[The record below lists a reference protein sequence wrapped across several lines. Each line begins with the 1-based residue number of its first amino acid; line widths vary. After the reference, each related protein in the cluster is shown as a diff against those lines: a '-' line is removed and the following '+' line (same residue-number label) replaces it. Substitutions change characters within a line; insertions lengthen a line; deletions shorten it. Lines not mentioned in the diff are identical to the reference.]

1 MIFVDDLVLSC
12 NFLLK
17 KLSSMNFE
25 KVKFDFMN
33 NQETLQE
40 TFTL

>member
-1 MIFVDDLVLSC
+1 
-12 NFLLK
+12 
-17 KLSSMNFE
+17 MNFE

-40 TFTL
+40 TFTLWIRLRNSTTKIKA